1 MRWSKGAHAGAYPLK
16 KPRCVVFLRLIE
28 LLGCQYSMR
37 QALMKAAKALL
48 LVNVSHQT
56 NSAALFL
63 FNQVFDFFAV
73 STSDSRQVSP
83 YYGI

>member
-1 MRWSKGAHAGAYPLK
+1 
-16 KPRCVVFLRLIE
+16 
-28 LLGCQYSMR
+28 MR